1 MTDALSGENC
11 VTITAVK
18 PILNNLPR
26 KVLVADDDDT
36 DLTKEMKERIKVDL
50 GSKLI

>member
-11 VTITAVK
+11 VTITAEK

-36 DLTKEMKERIKVDL
+36 DLTKK
-50 GSKLI
+50 